1 MIFEEEEEQVQ
12 NKFNIGSIE
21 PLSDDE
27 EDEEDLLDDDF
38 EDEE

>member
-1 MIFEEEEEQVQ
+1 MIFEEEEQVQ

-27 EDEEDLLDDDF
+27 EDEE
-38 EDEE
+38 